1 MSENNMAV
9 IQFLGYRLVNIHYNC
24 APEFEFPEGDVAYNF
39 NFSKSNMLL
48 SSNDFQENL
57 EVNVFYSQDGNIA
70 NATYKL
76 TVEIAGRFVCN
87 GEWEAKWETNA
98 IAIMFPYL
106 RSMVSMITS
115 SSGREPIILP
125 TMNVAKLFEK
135 IDNNDE

>member
-1 MSENNMAV
+1 MSEKNMAV
-9 IQFLGYRLVNIHYNC
+9 LQFLGYRVVNILYDC
-24 APEFEFPEGDVAYNF
+24 APEFEFPDDEISYHF
-39 NFSKSNMLL
+39 NFSKTNTLI

-57 EVNVFYSQDGNIA
+57 EVNVFYSQDGDFA
-70 NATYKL
+70 NAPYKL

-87 GEWEAKWETNA
+87 EEWKAKGEANA
-98 IAIMFPYL
+98 LAIMFPYL
-106 RSMVSMITS
+106 RSIVSMITS

>member
-57 EVNVFYSQDGNIA
+57 EVNVFYSQDGDIVLVKHFCN
-70 NATYKL
+70 TYGLFFQLDCYSSLPEVLPKIKGGPLLCNKPL
-76 TVEIAGRFVCN
+76 TWVRI
-87 GEWEAKWETNA
+87 
-98 IAIMFPYL
+98 
-106 RSMVSMITS
+106 S
-115 SSGREPIILP
+115 
-125 TMNVAKLFEK
+125 
-135 IDNNDE
+135 

>member
-57 EVNVFYSQDGNIA
+57 EVNVFYSQDGDIA

-115 SSGREPIILP
+115 SSGREPIIVYANLNLGH
-125 TMNVAKLFEK
+125 MAH
-135 IDNNDE
+135 

>member
-1 MSENNMAV
+1 MSEKNMAV
-9 IQFLGYRLVNIHYNC
+9 LQFLGYRVVNILYDC
-24 APEFEFPEGDVAYNF
+24 APEFEFPDDEISYHF
-39 NFSKSNMLL
+39 NFSKTNTLI

-57 EVNVFYSQDGNIA
+57 EVNVFYSQDGDFA
-70 NATYKL
+70 NAPYKL

-87 GEWEAKWETNA
+87 EEWKAKWEANA
-98 IAIMFPYL
+98 LAIMFPYL
-106 RSMVSMITS
+106 RSIVSMITS